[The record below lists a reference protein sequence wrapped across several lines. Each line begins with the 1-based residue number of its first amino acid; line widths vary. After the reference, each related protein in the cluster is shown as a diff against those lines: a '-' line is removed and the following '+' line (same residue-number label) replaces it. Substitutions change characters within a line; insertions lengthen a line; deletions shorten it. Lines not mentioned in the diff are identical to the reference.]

1 MCGRQQVLLHV
12 LLAGSAADGIL
23 AVQCMS
29 VVVVF
34 GIMVDGTLRWYVQL
48 FHGFAAQP
56 VCPAGCCKRHANA
69 VAVGRVGRQLTVPAH
84 TKHQTPAPPRVTVQF
99 AVLEAGCGRY
109 GMHRRVTS
117 RNGSSG
123 LQARAANESRC
134 YDWATVQ

>member
-48 FHGFAAQP
+48 FMALLPSLCVLLVAASGMQMLLLWGGW
-56 VCPAGCCKRHANA
+56 AG
-69 VAVGRVGRQLTVPAH
+69 
-84 TKHQTPAPPRVTVQF
+84 
-99 AVLEAGCGRY
+99 
-109 GMHRRVTS
+109 S
-117 RNGSSG
+117 
-123 LQARAANESRC
+123 
-134 YDWATVQ
+134 